1 MVIPR
6 SWTPWAQ
13 ALGASALAVV
23 NGASAATLTVD
34 LSLPES
40 PSGLGYD
47 RPYLAVW
54 VERAQDQTVAGT
66 LAVWYDLRLR
76 NNLGQ
81 TWLRQ
86 LRTWWRKTGESLTL
100 PADGVSGATRPA
112 GRHVL
117 RYEADHAALA
127 QLPQGDYAL
136 VVEVAR
142 ERGGRDLVRAPF
154 HWPGRATTA
163 VAQTSHTQGAAELG
177 DVLVRITP

>member
-1 MVIPR
+1 MDR
-6 SWTPWAQ
+6 RAWAQ
-13 ALGASALAVV
+13 ALGASALAVAS
-23 NGASAATLTVD
+23 GASAATLTVE

-54 VERAQDQTVAGT
+54 VERAQDQTAAGT

-76 NNLGQ
+76 NNLGK
-81 TWLRQ
+81 TWLPQ
-86 LRTWWRKTGESLTL
+86 LRSWWRKAGENLIL

-117 RYEADHAALA
+117 RYEADHAVLA

-142 ERGGRDLVRAPF
+142 ERGGRELVRAPF
-154 HWPGRATTA
+154 HWTGRATAT
-163 VAQTSHTQGAAELG
+163 VAQTSHAQGAAELG

>member
-1 MVIPR
+1 VIRR
-6 SWTPWAQ
+6 SWTSWAQ
-13 ALGASALAVV
+13 ALGALALA
-23 NGASAATLTVD
+23 NGASAATLTVE

-54 VERAQDQTVAGT
+54 VEHAQDQTVAGT

-117 RYEADHAALA
+117 RYEADHATLA

-142 ERGGRDLVRAPF
+142 ERGGRELVRAPF
-154 HWPGRATTA
+154 HWPGRTGTATA
-163 VAQTSHTQGAAELG
+163 ETSQAQGAVELG
-177 DVLVRITP
+177 GVQVRIAP

>member
-1 MVIPR
+1 MIRRP
-6 SWTPWAQ
+6 WTPWVQ

-54 VERAQDQTVAGT
+54 VEHAQDQTVVGT

-76 NNLGQ
+76 NNLGK
-81 TWLRQ
+81 TWLPQ
-86 LRTWWRKTGESLTL
+86 LRTWWRKMGENLSL
-100 PADGVSGATRPA
+100 PADGLSGATRPA

-117 RYEADHAALA
+117 RYDADHAALA

-142 ERGGRDLVRAPF
+142 ERGGRELVRAPF
-154 HWPGRATTA
+154 HWPGRSGTA
-163 VAQTSHTQGAAELG
+163 MVEMSQAKGAVELG
-177 DVLVRITP
+177 GVQVRIAP